1 MQEVFM
7 KFSVALKTRMGHR
20 VVRVL
25 FPVGIRNIS
34 LPHNVH
40 TDYGAHPAPCV
51 TVPEIL
57 YPVVGRPGHEAS
69 HLSPTNFDGKIDHVA
84 RML

>member
-1 MQEVFM
+1 MQGVFM
-7 KFSVALKTRMGHR
+7 KFPVALQTRLGHR
-20 VVRVL
+20 MVRVL
-25 FPVGIRNIS
+25 FPVGTRNCS

-57 YPVVGRPGHEAS
+57 YPVLELISNQRGGQEYGEEYLHSPYVLEA
-69 HLSPTNFDGKIDHVA
+69 
-84 RML
+84 